1 MPVELSG
8 TKWSD
13 STGALG
19 FGSRGSGEVQLLR
32 GNHPAR
38 VDEKG
43 RLKIPSGFFDLIETN
58 YGSDV
63 FVTSVSGDNARIYPM
78 NVWAE
83 VERKLG
89 AMPDSHP
96 AKMKF
101 LNRVHFFGQAA
112 LLDRQGRLVI
122 PALLRESAQ
131 MKGNVAVLGKFNFLE
146 VWNQEYF
153 LEKLN
158 REPMTDDDQ
167 RALSDFGI

>member
-1 MPVELSG
+1 
-8 TKWSD
+8 
-13 STGALG
+13 
-19 FGSRGSGEVQLLR
+19 LLR

-43 RLKIPSGFFDLIETN
+43 RLKIPAGFFELIETN
-58 YGSDV
+58 YGADV
-63 FVTSVSGDNARIYPM
+63 FVTSVSGESARIYPM

-83 VERKLG
+83 VEKRLG
-89 AMPDSHP
+89 SMPDSHP
-96 AKMKF
+96 AKVKF
-101 LNRVHFFGQAA
+101 LNRVHFFGQAMV
-112 LLDRQGRLVI
+112 LDKQGRLVI

-153 LEKLN
+153 LEKLD
-158 REPMTDDDQ
+158 REPMTEDDH

>member
-1 MPVELSG
+1 VEFSG
-8 TKWSD
+8 TKWSG
-13 STGALG
+13 SATGGLG
-19 FGSRGSGEVQLLR
+19 VERRGSGEVQLLR

-43 RLKIPSGFFDLIETN
+43 RLKIPTGFFELIETN
-58 YGSDV
+58 YGSDI

-78 NVWAE
+78 NVWSE
-83 VERKLG
+83 VEKRLG
-89 AMPDSHP
+89 SMPDSHP
-96 AKMKF
+96 AKVKF
-101 LNRVHFFGQAA
+101 LNRVHFFGQTGV
-112 LLDRQGRLVI
+112 LDKQGRLVI

-131 MKGNVAVLGKFNFLE
+131 MKGSVAVLGKFNFLE

>member
-1 MPVELSG
+1 M
-8 TKWSD
+8 
-13 STGALG
+13 
-19 FGSRGSGEVQLLR
+19 LR

-43 RLKIPSGFFDLIETN
+43 RLKIPAGFFELIQTN

-63 FVTSVSGDNARIYPM
+63 FVTSVTGDNARIYPM
-78 NVWAE
+78 NVWTE
-83 VERKLG
+83 VEKRLG

-96 AKMKF
+96 AKVKF
-101 LNRVHFFGQAA
+101 LNRVHFYGQAGV
-112 LLDRQGRLVI
+112 LDRQGRLVI

-153 LEKLN
+153 LDKLAK
-158 REPMTDDDQ
+158 EAMTEEDH

>member
-1 MPVELSG
+1 
-8 TKWSD
+8 
-13 STGALG
+13 
-19 FGSRGSGEVQLLR
+19 LLR

-43 RLKIPSGFFDLIETN
+43 RLKIPSGFFELIQTS
-58 YGSDV
+58 YGPDV

-78 NVWAE
+78 NVWTE

-89 AMPDSHP
+89 SMPDSHP
-96 AKMKF
+96 AKVKF
-101 LNRVHFFGQAA
+101 LNRVHFFGQAVA
-112 LLDRQGRLVI
+112 LDRQGRLVI
-122 PALLRESAQ
+122 PLVLRESAQ

-153 LEKLN
+153 LEKLA